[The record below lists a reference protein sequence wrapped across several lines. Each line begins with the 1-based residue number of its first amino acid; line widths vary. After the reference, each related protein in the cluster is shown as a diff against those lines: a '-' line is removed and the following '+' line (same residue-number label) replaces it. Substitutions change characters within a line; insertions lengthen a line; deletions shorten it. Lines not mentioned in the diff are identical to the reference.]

1 MPPQEK
7 VKEVEE
13 APLVSDDEAVVP
25 DAVEAT
31 EPVQSAEPVVKE
43 IDADLA
49 ATLGKPKMAATATA
63 GLGSLLGGR
72 SMFAEEVAR
81 GTQAEEEAL
90 EADLSGLKGEYDEA
104 KVMGAWQAL
113 VEDMRSKNRMGL
125 AATLST
131 GGLTF
136 KDPVLKL
143 TVANQIQYDELKE
156 CATEVLHFV
165 RTRVGNGGIAFEVEV
180 DEEAPS
186 VAFLTPKDRYKGW
199 ESANPA
205 LEKLRKRL
213 DLDLG

>member
-13 APLVSDDEAVVP
+13 APVVIDDEAVVP
-25 DAVEAT
+25 DPVQDS
-31 EPVQSAEPVVKE
+31 EPVQPPEPVAKE

-72 SMFAEEVAR
+72 SMFAEEVAQ
-81 GTQAEEEAL
+81 GTSADEEGL

-131 GGLTF
+131 GGLAF